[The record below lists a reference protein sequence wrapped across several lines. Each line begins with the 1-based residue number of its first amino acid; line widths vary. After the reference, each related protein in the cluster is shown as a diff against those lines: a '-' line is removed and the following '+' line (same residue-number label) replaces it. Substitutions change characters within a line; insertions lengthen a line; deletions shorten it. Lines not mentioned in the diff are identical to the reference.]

1 MIAFYILTFIA
12 GMAAANGVPHFVKG
26 ITAQEFQTPFGR
38 PSAPW
43 VNVVWGWFNFALA
56 TVLLHFAHPWGHVYR
71 AVTLFAVG
79 ALFLGVSMSLL
90 WARRAK
96 K

>member
-1 MIAFYILTFIA
+1 MVTLYILSFVA
-12 GMAAANGVPHFVKG
+12 GMFAANGVPHFVKG
-26 ITAQEFQTPFGR
+26 MTAQAFQTPFGR

-56 TVLLHFAHPWGHVYR
+56 VVLLHFAHPWAHAYR
-71 AVTLFAVG
+71 AAIFFALGALVLAVTLSSVW
-79 ALFLGVSMSLL
+79 S
-90 WARRAK
+90 RRAK